1 MTSYNPFSHV
11 EEPADHP
18 SGRHPDLHAKDIA
31 KKAWSA
37 QFLGSP
43 LVWLAVT
50 LVMIAVGFGW
60 LEKYVK
66 PRLVSTLPQES
77 VAEAIEAP
85 VEEHQSYDEVV
96 KEPFLPISTDTDD
109 PRAEEYRRLEEAEA
123 AIEPLL
129 TAAQGFMD
137 GGQLTYPPSANA
149 WESYGEIL
157 NLDSEQKTARAGQK
171 RILAM
176 LDGEVETAIEAGDFD
191 TAGRWI
197 DELDRLRP
205 GNPAQA
211 LYRQRIADAQAEQ
224 EARRIAEEQ
233 QRQIDELL
241 ARARAEMDASNPV
254 ESNALLFYRDTLEI
268 DPKNE
273 AAKEGIKQIADNHL
287 SLAASYL
294 QQGEFEK
301 ANTEIRLAGAV
312 DPGHE
317 QLIRAKRDLSEARN
331 REQAALQAAELRE
344 RQAVEEQRRREEAQR
359 YEEERKLQE
368 NLSLKQAPGV
378 LDVGI
383 LAYYRGDYAKAYE
396 LLQPLA
402 ADGVARAQF
411 RVGMMYFLGRGMA
424 KNQTTGEQWIA
435 KALPSILSA
444 AQKGSPW
451 AQTDLGTAYEMGIT
465 LKKDMGR
472 AVHWYTQAAER
483 GYAGAQTNLGV
494 LYGTGDGVTQ
504 DRGQA
509 IQWFKRAAQQGDTV
523 ARENLKAMNA
533 APTAPP
539 SSDLDKR

>member
-1 MTSYNPFSHV
+1 MTSYNPFSHA
-11 EEPADHP
+11 EEPAEHP
-18 SGRHPDLHAKDIA
+18 SGHHPDLHAKDIA

-66 PRLVSTLPQES
+66 PRLVGTLPQES

-85 VEEHQSYDEVV
+85 VKEHQPYDEVV

-109 PRAEEYRRLEEAEA
+109 PRAEEYRRLEEIEA

-129 TAAQGFMD
+129 TAARGYMD
-137 GGQLTYPPSANA
+137 GGRLTYPPSENA
-149 WESYGEIL
+149 WETYGEIL
-157 NLDSEQKTARAGQK
+157 ALDPEQNSAQAGQK

-176 LDGEVETAIEAGDFD
+176 LDGEVESAIETGDFD
-191 TAGRWI
+191 TAGSWI
-197 DELDRLRP
+197 DELERLRP
-205 GNPAQA
+205 DNPAQA

-241 ARARAEMDASNPV
+241 SRARIELDAATPI
-254 ESNALLFYRDTLEI
+254 ESNALLLYRDVLLI

-273 AAKEGIKQIADNHL
+273 AAKEGIKRIADNHL

-294 QQGEFEK
+294 RQGEFDK
-301 ANTEIRLAGAV
+301 ADTEIRLAGAV

-317 QLIRAKRDLSEARN
+317 QLTRAKRDLSEARN
-331 REQAALQAAELRE
+331 REQAALQAAELRK
-344 RQAVEEQRRREEAQR
+344 RQAEEAQR
-359 YEEERKLQE
+359 YEEERKVQE

-411 RVGMMYFLGRGMA
+411 RIGMMYFLGRGMA
-424 KNQTTGEQWIA
+424 RNQVTGEQWIA

-444 AQKGSPW
+444 AQKGTPW

-465 LKKDMGR
+465 LNKDMGR
-472 AVHWYTQAAER
+472 AVYWYTQAAER

-533 APTAPP
+533 FPATPP
-539 SSDLDKR
+539 SSDLDNR